1 MTPGARKARTTRP
14 FTQALLNN
22 LATPGIAIDEAMV
35 RARSDVG
42 KLTADADGSSRQTPW
57 TSSSKTE
64 SVWLN
69 GELNAGAIE
78 GRVRDAAFRS
88 EAEAQRG
95 SRFAAAV
102 AALKGLPKLWP
113 ESEAAAPFASAKA
126 ALARA
131 YRTPDQALIGHQWDV
146 LSAEFAPD
154 GKTVVTASF
163 DNQVRFWDA
172 ATGRDQGAIRVGEP
186 TRLVAVRA
194 AFSPDGRRI
203 AVGVP
208 GAVRLY
214 DATSRALLAE
224 LSSPAAASADPDA
237 PLDLAFSPDGSRIVA
252 VMDFGRVEVFEI
264 ATRASMVL
272 KTQPGSVV
280 RQTIFTPDGD
290 RIVTVSSMPGP
301 TGGIRFW
308 SPTTGDENGVL
319 SLAGGTATSIAFGA
333 DRFEAL
339 VGLAD
344 GTSRIYELVG
354 ANVLKTL
361 GEPGGG
367 VAAVALSADGRH
379 AAVASA
385 AKATVYDAHSGDTL
399 FELQGHTG
407 DIELLTFSHDGARIV
422 TSSEDKTARVWSLA
436 ARTPKRVIAVA
447 GTATFAAYDPTG
459 ARLLIA
465 GHGKSAA
472 IVDAA
477 TGANIATL
485 AGHEVTVE
493 GGHFSRDGRRVVTW
507 STDKTARV
515 WDLPSGMQLV
525 LRHDGEVRAA
535 SFSPD
540 GSVVATASEDGI
552 IRLWSVASGDPAGR
566 PLPAIPAKR
575 ARRLSVRMERRSFPP
590 RWIIAPRSG
599 I

>member
-1 MTPGARKARTTRP
+1 MARTVLTPTLTGIALAGLSAVVTAGAALGAPAGKIDNFMARPLAASEGAFLRSALQAPAAGSCDVLSPDPNYREEMLVRFGAGNAKTYERRVALVVGNGAYRKIGTLKNPPKDAASMAKMFRGLGFTVYRAIDVTEASFDACFSRFRNDLEQGEAAGTKTDVSLFFYAGHGVQLTSVEDNEKRNYMLSVDAAVDANGKAKGFKQIDAVLNEMREHSGQALFLYDACRNAPYAEGAVKEAGGAAVRMFDVEGAAPISASPSASATRAGLFIAYATAPGTTADDAWGPQGSDHSP

-42 KLTADADGSSRQTPW
+42 KLTADADGRSRQTPW

-64 SVWLN
+64 TVWLN

-252 VMDFGRVEVFEI
+252 VMDFGRVEVF
-264 ATRASMVL
+264 
-272 KTQPGSVV
+272 
-280 RQTIFTPDGD
+280 
-290 RIVTVSSMPGP
+290 
-301 TGGIRFW
+301 
-308 SPTTGDENGVL
+308 
-319 SLAGGTATSIAFGA
+319 
-333 DRFEAL
+333 
-339 VGLAD
+339 
-344 GTSRIYELVG
+344 
-354 ANVLKTL
+354 
-361 GEPGGG
+361 
-367 VAAVALSADGRH
+367 
-379 AAVASA
+379 
-385 AKATVYDAHSGDTL
+385 
-399 FELQGHTG
+399 
-407 DIELLTFSHDGARIV
+407 
-422 TSSEDKTARVWSLA
+422 
-436 ARTPKRVIAVA
+436 
-447 GTATFAAYDPTG
+447 
-459 ARLLIA
+459 
-465 GHGKSAA
+465 
-472 IVDAA
+472 
-477 TGANIATL
+477 
-485 AGHEVTVE
+485 
-493 GGHFSRDGRRVVTW
+493 
-507 STDKTARV
+507 
-515 WDLPSGMQLV
+515 
-525 LRHDGEVRAA
+525 
-535 SFSPD
+535 
-540 GSVVATASEDGI
+540 
-552 IRLWSVASGDPAGR
+552 
-566 PLPAIPAKR
+566 
-575 ARRLSVRMERRSFPP
+575 
-590 RWIIAPRSG
+590 
-599 I
+599 